1 MNWVPERRGRLAE
14 TLLDRVEH
22 PVGAD
27 ARDLPLARVVVLLPL
42 GRGDDED
49 RSLLHV
55 ELAGVDAAVALDG
68 ALEVRLGYVSIWSQ
82 MAISGHTWQHV
93 VTIHYLEEVLVPPVQ
108 LRDGDGQVLQAG
120 ALVLGELRVARAH
133 VLVLALLPNLGE
145 CKKKSDKGICKL
157 F

>member
-1 MNWVPERRGRLAE
+1 MPIVYQTSVPYLLLLLVDPEGRGRLAKS
-14 TLLDRVEH
+14 LLDGVED

-68 ALEVRLGYVSIWSQ
+68 ALEEVRLASDHIWQ
-82 MAISGHTWQHV
+82 YLATCGHHNS
-93 VTIHYLEEVLVPPVQ
+93 
-108 LRDGDGQVLQAG
+108 
-120 ALVLGELRVARAH
+120 
-133 VLVLALLPNLGE
+133 LP
-145 CKKKSDKGICKL
+145 
-157 F
+157 